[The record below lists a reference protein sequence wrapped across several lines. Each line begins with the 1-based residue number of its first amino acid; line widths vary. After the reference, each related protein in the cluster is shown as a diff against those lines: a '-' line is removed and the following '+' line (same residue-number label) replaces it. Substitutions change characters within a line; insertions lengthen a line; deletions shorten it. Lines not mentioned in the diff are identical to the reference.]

1 MATKKMTRA
10 DYVKLIEKK
19 YFASVMKHSYEAVIA
34 NFTEDARV
42 TIFHGDNPVQVFFK
56 NPKRGQQSFN
66 VFYGHL
72 FDNYIV
78 DFGKF
83 NTVVDVAKMTA
94 AATFSPRLKP
104 KKGSPYKSTGN
115 LSLNNCNFFWFRG
128 DKIADMIIY
137 YANPTLGKKL
147 GLAPKMPTAF
157 PK

>member
-10 DYVKLIEKK
+10 DYVKVIEKK
-19 YFASVMKHSYEAVIA
+19 YFASVMKQNYDAVLA

-42 TIFHGDNPVQVFFK
+42 TIYHGDNPVQIFFK
-56 NPKRGQQSFN
+56 NPKGKQQSFK

-72 FDNYIV
+72 FDNYLV
-78 DFGKF
+78 NFGKY
-83 NTVVDVAKMTA
+83 NTVVDVANKKA
-94 AATFSPRLKP
+94 AATFTPHLKP
-104 KKGSPYKSTGN
+104 KKGSAYKKAGD
-115 LSLNNCNFFWFRG
+115 LHLNNCNFFWFRS

-147 GLAPKMPTAF
+147 GLDPKMPTAF